1 MFPISRGAVQS
12 GRIRRTILIT
22 NHADGLWK
30 RHFHGSIGSGN
41 SWFALKSRPAHI
53 ELYCIWQ
60 PLLLLSEKLELFTNK
75 HLVRQEMWGLL
86 LTHFAVRQMMSQAAM
101 RCGLDPDRLSF
112 INSVRVLKRK
122 LPQAMSIPPS
132 RANDLA

>member
-1 MFPISRGAVQS
+1 MFGEIKNQLYGYK
-12 GRIRRTILIT
+12 TILRSKT
-22 NHADGLWK
+22 PD
-30 RHFHGSIGSGN
+30 
-41 SWFALKSRPAHI
+41 
-53 ELYCIWQ
+53 
-60 PLLLLSEKLELFTNK
+60 
-75 HLVRQEMWGLL
+75 LVRQEMWGLL

-101 RCGLDPDRLSF
+101 RHGLDPDRLSF